1 MDILFLV
8 LYVGMNSS
16 QFIFSSLYNRR
27 QKNADPY
34 LCTLLIGAT
43 VLAFYAV
50 YGQFKFSYDDTT
62 LLYGLLFGG
71 AYCVGYI
78 FQIKALKVG
87 SVSLTSLLLSYS
99 LLVPILFGVF
109 YYQDSVGVL
118 FWVGLALLLV
128 ALFLV
133 NFNPSEKKTPSAD
146 KKNKLLWLLFAMLSF
161 CGNAA
166 CIICA
171 TMQQKLTGGG
181 HRFEFMTYAMAL
193 VIVVNL
199 VLTLI
204 NNKKTGVTL
213 PSLKRGWWCAVILG
227 LLNGATNLCYM
238 ILAARNNIPVS
249 LLNCFNSGGSLLL
262 TFILARVIFKEKLR
276 PMQLVGF
283 LIGVVSVVLFAI

>member
-1 MDILFLV
+1 
-8 LYVGMNSS
+8 
-16 QFIFSSLYNRR
+16 
-27 QKNADPY
+27 
-34 LCTLLIGAT
+34 
-43 VLAFYAV
+43 
-50 YGQFKFSYDDTT
+50 
-62 LLYGLLFGG
+62 
-71 AYCVGYI
+71 
-78 FQIKALKVG
+78 
-87 SVSLTSLLLSYS
+87 
-99 LLVPILFGVF
+99 
-109 YYQDSVGVL
+109 
-118 FWVGLALLLV
+118 
-128 ALFLV
+128 
-133 NFNPSEKKTPSAD
+133 
-146 KKNKLLWLLFAMLSF
+146 MLSF

>member
-1 MDILFLV
+1 MDYLFLV
-8 LYVGMNSS
+8 LYIAMNSS

-50 YGQFKFSYDDTT
+50 YGQFRFEYDGDT
-62 LLYGLLFGG
+62 LLYGLIFGG

-99 LLVPILFGVF
+99 LLVPILFGVL
-109 YYQDSVGVL
+109 YYHDSVGVT
-118 FWVGLALLLV
+118 FWIGLSLLLV

-133 NFNPSEKKTPSAD
+133 NFDPAERSASTAD
-146 KKNKLLWLLFAMLSF
+146 KKNKMLWLVFALLSF

-166 CIICA
+166 CVIAA
-171 TMQQKLTGGG
+171 TMQQKLTGGA

-193 VIVVNL
+193 VIVLNL
-199 VLTLI
+199 TLTLI
-204 NNKKTGVTL
+204 NNKKTGATL

-238 ILAARNNIPVS
+238 ILAAHGNIPVS
-249 LLNCFNSGGSLLL
+249 LINCFNSGGSLLL
-262 TFILARVIFKEKLR
+262 TFLLARFIFKEKLR
-276 PMQLVGF
+276 PLQLVGF
-283 LIGVVSVVLFAI
+283 LIGVASVVLFSI

>member
-1 MDILFLV
+1 MDYLFLV
-8 LYVGMNSS
+8 LYVSMNSS

-43 VLAFYAV
+43 VLLFYAI
-50 YGQFKFSYDDTT
+50 YGQFRFSYDDTT

-71 AYCVGYI
+71 AYCIGYI

-99 LLVPILFGVF
+99 LLVPILFGVI
-109 YYQDSVGVL
+109 YYHDSVGVP
-118 FWVGLALLLV
+118 FWIGLGLLLV

-133 NFNPSEKKTPSAD
+133 NYNPAD
-146 KKNKLLWLLFAMLSF
+146 KSASSTDKKQKILWLVFAMLSF
-161 CGNAA
+161 CGNAL
-166 CIICA
+166 CIICS

-181 HRFEFMTYAMAL
+181 HRFEFMTYAMAV
-193 VIVVNL
+193 VIIVNL
-199 VLTLI
+199 TLTLI
-204 NNKKTGVTL
+204 NNRKTGATL

-238 ILAARNNIPVS
+238 VLAANGTIPVA
-249 LLNCFNSGGSLLL
+249 LLNSINSAGSLLL
-262 TFILARVIFKEKLR
+262 AFLLARFIFKEKLR
-276 PMQLVGF
+276 PLQLVGF
-283 LIGVVSVVLFAI
+283 IIGVCSVVLFTL

>member
-1 MDILFLV
+1 MDYFLLI
-8 LYVGMNSS
+8 LYVAMNSS

-50 YGQFKFSYDDTT
+50 YGQFRFQYDDTT

-99 LLVPILFGVF
+99 LIVPILFGVI
-109 YYQDSVGVL
+109 YYHDSVGVF
-118 FWVGLALLLV
+118 FWVGLALLMV

-133 NFNPSEKKTPSAD
+133 NFNPADKTASAAD
-146 KKNKLLWLLFAMLSF
+146 KKNKILWLVFALLSF

-166 CIICA
+166 CVICA

-204 NNKKTGVTL
+204 NNKKTGTAL

-238 ILAARNNIPVS
+238 ILAASDTIPVAF
-249 LLNCFNSGGSLLL
+249 LNSFNSAGSLLL
-262 TFILARVIFKEKLR
+262 TFLLARFIFKEKLR
-276 PMQLVGF
+276 PLQLVGF
-283 LIGVVSVVLFAI
+283 LIGVTSVVLFTL

>member
-1 MDILFLV
+1 MDYLFLV
-8 LYVGMNSS
+8 LYIAMNSS

-50 YGQFKFSYDDTT
+50 YGQFRFEYDGDT
-62 LLYGLLFGG
+62 LLYGLIFGG

-99 LLVPILFGVF
+99 LLVPILFGVL
-109 YYQDSVGVL
+109 YYHDSVGVT
-118 FWVGLALLLV
+118 FWIGLSLLLV

-133 NFNPSEKKTPSAD
+133 NFNPSEKSASSAD

-171 TMQQKLTGGG
+171 TMQQKLSGGG
-181 HRFEFMTYAMAL
+181 HRFEFMTYAMAV

-199 VLTLI
+199 TLTLI
-204 NNKKTGVTL
+204 NNKKTGMTL

-238 ILAARNNIPVS
+238 VLAARNNIPVS

-262 TFILARVIFKEKLR
+262 TFLLARFIFKEKLR
-276 PMQLVGF
+276 PLQLVGF
-283 LIGVVSVVLFAI
+283 FIGVASVILFAI